1 MIDLHCHSS
10 FSHDAATPPEELLAR
25 AEQLGLT
32 HFSITDHNSAKA
44 HLALANP
51 ALRAP
56 FSGKMIAGAEL
67 AGGFHKVNVEFLA
80 YGFDAPT
87 LQKKIEE
94 TYPTNEQKFEI
105 YRHAMIRACREAGAR
120 MDDRRVEEFLKL
132 PVPSRR
138 VLLDILKEFPENRR
152 LMLFEQSWED
162 YTFFLR
168 QETNNPKSPLFVD
181 LSAAQV
187 APETAAK
194 IIRESGGMLFL
205 AHPLIYSAEVTDRLE
220 DLIDLVQPD
229 GLECFYPKFSAAQT
243 DGLLSICQ
251 RRGLF
256 ACGGSDFHGGD
267 RPNQLGQLG
276 EAQDRAEAYISAWI
290 DRVPTY

>member
-1 MIDLHCHSS
+1 
-10 FSHDAATPPEELLAR
+10 
-25 AEQLGLT
+25 
-32 HFSITDHNSAKA
+32 
-44 HLALANP
+44 
-51 ALRAP
+51 
-56 FSGKMIAGAEL
+56 
-67 AGGFHKVNVEFLA
+67 
-80 YGFDAPT
+80 
-87 LQKKIEE
+87 
-94 TYPTNEQKFEI
+94 
-105 YRHAMIRACREAGAR
+105 
-120 MDDRRVEEFLKL
+120 MDERRVEEFLKL

-138 VLLDILKEFPENRR
+138 VLLDILKEFPENRK

-168 QETNNPKSPLFVD
+168 QETNSPKSPLFVD

-220 DLIDLVQPD
+220 ELIDLVQPD

-243 DGLLSICQ
+243 DHLLSICQ
-251 RRGLF
+251 RRKLF

-276 EAQDRAEAYISAWI
+276 VAQCRAEAYISAWI
-290 DRVPTY
+290 DHVPAY